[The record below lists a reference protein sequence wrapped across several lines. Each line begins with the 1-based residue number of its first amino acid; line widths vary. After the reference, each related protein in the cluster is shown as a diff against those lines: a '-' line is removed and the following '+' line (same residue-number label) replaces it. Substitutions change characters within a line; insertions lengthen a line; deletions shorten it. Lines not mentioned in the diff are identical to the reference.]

1 MLSVHSTAPARP
13 TLNAHAGLIA
23 RSLATLCAGLLA
35 ACAGLPPKA
44 AAPTLPQGAP
54 LLGADA
60 AYRAD
65 GTAWPQPE
73 WWRGFGDDTLNQLV
87 ARALEHSPDLAA
99 ASARIAAARAQ
110 LEGTR
115 AESGPQLSA
124 NASAAE
130 TRLSDN
136 GLFPPKLLGF
146 NWYSQFDVGLNASYS
161 FDWWGKHRAQIA
173 AAVDAAR
180 AAEAEHASAAL
191 GIASTVA
198 AEYYGWQ
205 SDAAR
210 RELALQDRDAAVQR
224 AQITAARSSAQIE
237 RSDDSHNAQLAV
249 LSARDHVD
257 ELEGVLQRHRLALA
271 ALLACAPAELP
282 ALQAAALPQLRTG
295 LPDNATLDLIARRPE
310 IVASR
315 WRVEAAARHLEL
327 ARSNFLPDV
336 SLRALVG
343 LSSREIGHLLD
354 AGSAAPQ
361 FSAALH
367 LPLFDGGALR
377 AGYAQE
383 RAQLDSAVALYRGA
397 IVSAAHE
404 VNEQLVL
411 RAQWEQQE
419 QLRTEQLDAAQQLR
433 AAATQ
438 RAAAGLSDARPA
450 LEATHTWLG
459 LGEAQIQSHYGRL
472 CAELALIR
480 ALGGGYQG
488 GGYQMDTKQ

>member
-1 MLSVHSTAPARP
+1 MLTLRADMAARAAA
-13 TLNAHAGLIA
+13 LLSA
-23 RSLATLCAGLLA
+23 LALA

-44 AAPTLPQGAP
+44 AAPTLPAGAP
-54 LLGADA
+54 LLAADA
-60 AYRAD
+60 AYRTD
-65 GTAWPQPE
+65 GTTWPQPE
-73 WWRGFGDDTLNQLV
+73 WWRAFGDDTLNQLV
-87 ARALEHSPDLAA
+87 ARALEHSPDLEAA
-99 ASARIAAARAQ
+99 TARIASARALLAESRAQ
-110 LEGTR
+110 
-115 AESGPQLSA
+115 SGPQLSA
-124 NASAAE
+124 NASAAQI
-130 TRLSDN
+130 RLSDN
-136 GLFPPKLLGF
+136 GLFPPRLLGF

-161 FDWWGKHRAQIA
+161 FDWWGKHRAEIA
-173 AAVDAAR
+173 GSLDAAR

-191 GIASTVA
+191 GIASAVV

-210 RELALQDRDAAVQR
+210 RELALQDREAAALR
-224 AQITAARSSAQIE
+224 ATITAARASAQIE
-237 RSDDSHNAQLAV
+237 RGDDANSAQLAV
-249 LSARDHVD
+249 LSARDHLD
-257 ELEGVLQRHRLALA
+257 ELDGALQRHRLALA

-282 ALQAAALPQLRTG
+282 ALTTAALPQLRTG

-377 AGYAQE
+377 AGYAQQ
-383 RAQLDSAVALYRGA
+383 RAQLDQAVALYRGA
-397 IVSAAHE
+397 IVGAARE
-404 VNEQLVL
+404 VNEQLVM

-419 QLRTEQLDAAQQLR
+419 QLRSEQLAAAGQLR
-433 AAATQ
+433 ANAEQ
-438 RAAAGLSDARPA
+438 RATAGLSDQRPA
-450 LEATHTWLG
+450 LEARHTWLG
-459 LGEAQIQSHYGRL
+459 LGEAQIQTRYGRL

-480 ALGGGYQG
+480 ALGGGYQ
-488 GGYQMDTKQ
+488 MDTRQ